1 MEDPRFSI
9 YNGMTKL
16 SGVARK
22 NELLERLLQNDAI
35 AKAAVT
41 DATEAGERGFFF
53 NADEVKNLKSE
64 KALPNQEI
72 VELDKYLSPFFKDE
86 YVVNPM
92 QGLYTSKA
100 IAEALGDSQKAFK
113 FLFDADSQNFAVRG
127 FNFMY
132 RNLLLAPKGLAQIA
146 KTILSPVTHFRN
158 FFSATGFSAANG
170 VMVDMVTN
178 PKQTAKAFADAFGPL
193 QVGTRSE
200 AANARYR
207 ELLRLGVVNSQ
218 VQLGDIKNLL
228 KDVRFGENIDLDK
241 PLGSMMSKLFGIGK
255 RGAKKG
261 MKFAEDLYTAEDDF
275 FKIANFAIERNRLK
289 AAFTKAGREFTDQLL
304 DEEAANIVRNT
315 VPNYAYVSDT
325 VRLLR
330 RLPLGTFMSFPS
342 EILRTTTNIAQR
354 AIKEIKDPALRTIGF
369 KRLFGLTTVLAAA
382 PYGVQK
388 GFQAL
393 YDVTNEELD
402 ALKRYLPEWSK
413 NSTILPIRDED
424 SGELKYVDFSHG
436 NAYDTAIRPIQT
448 LLNNIQQGI
457 TDEEVLMKG
466 VLQGMGEAAGEL
478 ASPFI
483 SEAIYSQ
490 AISDLFLREGRTR
503 DGRQIFTDT
512 QLRTEP
518 GTAIRNSIEHVAESL
533 IPFSYPTLTRVY
545 QAATDKPSKRG
556 EFFELPD
563 ELTGFIGYRQ
573 VKVDPI
579 KSMGFK
585 LAGYQK
591 GIREARSLFTGG
603 EESVLKGG
611 PKTVNDVISR
621 FVAAN
626 KAKFLVQK
634 ELKKDIEAA
643 EILGSDDFDL
653 RNEFK
658 ERQLL
663 KDFNRLNND
672 IFDPYVPSENIRREF
687 RQLSERIGIENPYE
701 EALLD
706 INDIVQ
712 DLRNLSF
719 EDDFDEEINVQDY
732 LIDDEPLAQVPL
744 PQTPMPSN
752 QVIQTAQL
760 QAMGN
765 MNQGLTP
772 IENALL
778 SDEEKQIRLRN
789 RGIA

>member
-1 MEDPRFSI
+1 
-9 YNGMTKL
+9 
-16 SGVARK
+16 
-22 NELLERLLQNDAI
+22 
-35 AKAAVT
+35 
-41 DATEAGERGFFF
+41 
-53 NADEVKNLKSE
+53 
-64 KALPNQEI
+64 
-72 VELDKYLSPFFKDE
+72 
-86 YVVNPM
+86 
-92 QGLYTSKA
+92 
-100 IAEALGDSQKAFK
+100 
-113 FLFDADSQNFAVRG
+113 
-127 FNFMY
+127 
-132 RNLLLAPKGLAQIA
+132 
-146 KTILSPVTHFRN
+146 
-158 FFSATGFSAANG
+158 
-170 VMVDMVTN
+170 MVTN

-289 AAFTKAGREFTDQLL
+289 TAFTKAGREFTDQLL

-466 VLQGMGEAAGEL
+466 VLQGMGEGAGEL

-533 IPFSYPTLTRVY
+533 IPFSYPTLTRIY
-545 QAATDKPSKRG
+545 QAATDKPSERG

-573 VKVDPI
+573 VKVDPV

-643 EILGSDDFDL
+643 ELLGSDDFDL
-653 RNEFK
+653 RNEFR

-672 IFDPYVPSENIRREF
+672 IFDPYVPSQNIRREF

>member
-1 MEDPRFSI
+1 
-9 YNGMTKL
+9 
-16 SGVARK
+16 
-22 NELLERLLQNDAI
+22 
-35 AKAAVT
+35 
-41 DATEAGERGFFF
+41 
-53 NADEVKNLKSE
+53 
-64 KALPNQEI
+64 
-72 VELDKYLSPFFKDE
+72 
-86 YVVNPM
+86 M

-289 AAFTKAGREFTDQLL
+289 TAFTKAGREFTDQLL

-533 IPFSYPTLTRVY
+533 IHFSYPTLTRVY

-789 RGIA
+789 RGMA